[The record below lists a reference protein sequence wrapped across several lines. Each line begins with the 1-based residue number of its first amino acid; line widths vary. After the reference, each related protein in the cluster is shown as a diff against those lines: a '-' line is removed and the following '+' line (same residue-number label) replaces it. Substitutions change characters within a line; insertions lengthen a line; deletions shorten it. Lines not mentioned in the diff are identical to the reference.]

1 MSGETRQINLPPI
14 RLDLKEGRLWNG
26 ERPVDLRPK
35 TWELI
40 RYMVERPGQLLSK
53 QELIDAVWPDTIV
66 TEASLNQAIR
76 ELRKALGDDARKPK
90 FIETVHRRGFR
101 FIEVAAEPAQATV
114 LPPAHARPLRP
125 QLFGRQQE
133 LAQLHEQLMLA
144 NTGKRQ
150 ILFVTGAPGIG
161 KTSLVRTFFDDLVSS
176 LFVDNPSDSPISV
189 GCGQCIDQHGE
200 SEPYLPVLEAIDR
213 LARGPRGELVQQS
226 LKQYAPTW
234 FVQFPWML
242 EPGYSF
248 DWQLIAAT
256 PGRMLR
262 EFCVFVE
269 ALAARVP
276 FILWLE
282 DMHWSDTGTIDLLD
296 ALARREENAQL
307 FIIASYRPV
316 DAALSGNPVPHLKQS
331 LLQKNFAVELALELL
346 GHTAVTEYLTS
357 RFDKLD
363 SITALT
369 DLVIEQTDG
378 NPLFVITLIDYLVA
392 NGFLEQVRDQWKLT
406 APFETVCAECPKS
419 LKDIVELQRSAANK
433 EEISLLD
440 AASVV
445 GTGFD
450 SQAVAGALE
459 LDVETV
465 ETVFGQLAKR
475 GQFLTAAGTA
485 NWPDGSLGQRYEFI
499 HDVFRRTMYD
509 ALPPGKRQ
517 LLHRNIAIRLTRG
530 FVGQHERVAAE
541 MALHSELG
549 GDPVNAI
556 TWLILAADR
565 AQRRSAA
572 LESITYLNRA
582 LEQIESLPEGQE
594 KEERELK
601 VRLRM
606 MRALISTAGYTTVQ
620 QDPQIARVLELCDQF
635 DDKPSQLLVLAFQSG
650 AQILRGNLAAARLST
665 REARCIASQV
675 SDPVLLS
682 HEFLASG
689 IISLVSG
696 ELEKAEEQF
705 IQCTEFL
712 DETDLREPSKTFGHD
727 PAVLALGFSS
737 LSAWCLGLPDEAR
750 KRAENSHHHAE
761 AIGAAQNKLIAL
773 DLCVS
778 VEQFRRD
785 VPAARSL
792 ASTFESTLEK
802 YLIEFPYMRPIT
814 ARNWL
819 VLQDGESEKAVN
831 GLIRDIATAR
841 EKRARLFSC
850 LSVTTLAEAHLANGT
865 IAEGLAAADEA
876 LDIADGGERIWEAE
890 TYRIKG
896 ELLRKINACGK
907 AEECFLKSVEVAAS
921 QSALSLELRGA
932 TSLAKLLA
940 DSGRESEARQLLEN
954 TLGRFTE
961 GFETEDL
968 QDAKSLLNTL

>member
-1 MSGETRQINLPPI
+1 MSGETHQINLPPI

-40 RYMVERPGQLLSK
+40 RYMVERPGKLLSK

-101 FIEVAAEPAQATV
+101 FIEVAAEPAQAAV
-114 LPPAHARPLRP
+114 LPPAHARALRP

-133 LAQLHEQLMLA
+133 LAQLHEQLTLA
-144 NTGKRQ
+144 KTGKRQ
-150 ILFVTGAPGIG
+150 FLFVTGEPGIG
-161 KTSLVRTFFDDLVSS
+161 KTSLVRTFLDDLVGS
-176 LFVDNPSDSPISV
+176 LPVDNPSDSTISV
-189 GCGQCIDQHGE
+189 GWGQCIDQHGE
-200 SEPYLPVLEAIDR
+200 SEPNLPFLEAIDR
-213 LARGPRGELVQQS
+213 LARGPRGERVRQS
-226 LKQYAPTW
+226 LKHYAPTW
-234 FVQFPWML
+234 FVQFSWML
-242 EPGYSF
+242 EPEHSF
-248 DWQLIAAT
+248 EQQLIGAT
-256 PGRMLR
+256 PARMLR

-269 ALAARVP
+269 ALAAEVP
-276 FILWLE
+276 LILWLE
-282 DMHWSDTGTIDLLD
+282 DLHWSNAGTIDLLD
-296 ALARREENAQL
+296 ALARREENARL
-307 FIIASYRPV
+307 FVIASYRPV

-331 LLQKNFAVELALELL
+331 LLQQNLAVELALELL
-346 GHTAVTEYLTS
+346 GRTAVAEYLTS

-363 SITALT
+363 SIISLT
-369 DLVIEQTDG
+369 DLVVEQTDG
-378 NPLFVITLIDYLVA
+378 NPLFVITLNDYLVA
-392 NGFLEQVRDQWKLT
+392 NGLLEQVQDQWKLT
-406 APFETVCAECPKS
+406 APFEAVCAECPKS

-459 LDVETV
+459 LDVDTV
-465 ETVFGQLAKR
+465 ETVFGGLAKR
-475 GQFLTAAGTA
+475 GQFLTPAGTA

-499 HDVFRRTMYD
+499 HDVFRSTMYD
-509 ALPPGKRQ
+509 ALAPGRRQ
-517 LLHRNIAIRLTRG
+517 RLHRNIAIRLTRG
-530 FVGQHERVAAE
+530 FAGQHERVAAE

-572 LESITYLNRA
+572 LDSITYLNRA

-594 KEERELK
+594 KEEWELK

-620 QDPQIARVLELCDQF
+620 QDPQIARVLELCDRF
-635 DDKPSQLLVLAFQSG
+635 DDKSRQLLVLAFQSG
-650 AQILRGNLAAARLST
+650 AQILRGSLAAARRST
-665 REARCIASQV
+665 REARSIARQV

-696 ELEKAEEQF
+696 ELKKSEEQF
-705 IQCTEFL
+705 QQCIAFL

-727 PAVLALGFSS
+727 PAVLAMGFSS

-750 KRAENSHHHAE
+750 KRAENSLRRAE
-761 AIGAAQNKLIAL
+761 AIGAAQNKLLAL
-773 DLCVS
+773 DLCLS

-792 ASTFESTLEK
+792 ARTFKSTLEK

-850 LSVTTLAEAHLANGT
+850 LSITTLAEAHLANGT

-890 TYRIKG
+890 TYRVKG
-896 ELLRKINACGK
+896 ELLRKINAGGK
-907 AEECFLKSVEVAAS
+907 AEECFRKSVEVAAS
-921 QSALSLELRGA
+921 QSALALELRGA

-940 DSGRESEARQLLEN
+940 DSGRDSEAGPLLEN

-961 GFETEDL
+961 GFETADWH
-968 QDAKSLLNTL
+968 DANSLLNTL